1 MVVVVCSYVVSGLAL
16 VVSLLRRI
24 HCALVPRGGG
34 GGVRVVCVVKE
45 KEFAIE
51 RGRLSYTHSKQ
62 HTHTDDSAH
71 YDSGPLPLL
80 RKERGVQEV
89 RVCFPDGCV
98 CCGRAQRAGSES
110 SQRGREREREVAPS
124 LRQTTKVEVVVINIK
139 R

>member
-51 RGRLSYTHSKQ
+51 RGRLSVTPTANDTHKHCTLRFWAPALAQ
-62 HTHTDDSAH
+62 KRERCAR
-71 YDSGPLPLL
+71 GEGVLPRWVCLL
-80 RKERGVQEV
+80 RAGPEEQG
-89 RVCFPDGCV
+89 
-98 CCGRAQRAGSES
+98 QRAG
-110 SQRGREREREVAPS
+110 REGGREVAPS

-139 R
+139 RR

>member
-51 RGRLSYTHSKQ
+51 RGRLSYTHSKR
-62 HTHTDDSAH
+62 HTQTLHTTIL
-71 YDSGPLPLL
+71 GPCP
-80 RKERGVQEV
+80 
-89 RVCFPDGCV
+89 C
-98 CCGRAQRAGSES
+98 SEK
-110 SQRGREREREVAPS
+110 REVC
-124 LRQTTKVEVVVINIK
+124 K